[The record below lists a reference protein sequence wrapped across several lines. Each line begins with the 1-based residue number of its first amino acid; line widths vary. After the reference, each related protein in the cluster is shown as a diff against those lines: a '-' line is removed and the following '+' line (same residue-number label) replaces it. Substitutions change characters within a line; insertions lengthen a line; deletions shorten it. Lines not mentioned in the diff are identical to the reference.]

1 MGQMT
6 GGREVVD
13 HDGDMMMGVYY
24 RSPDNDDHEEA
35 DKVFRQFEEVS
46 CSQPV
51 VLMGVLKVFDI
62 CWKSDKARCKLTRT
76 FLESIRIN
84 FLIQALEGSNR
95 CDT

>member
-1 MGQMT
+1 
-6 GGREVVD
+6 
-13 HDGDMMMGVYY
+13 MMGVSY
-24 RSPDNDDHEEA
+24 RPPGDDKEA

-46 CSQPV
+46 SSQPV
-51 VLMGVLKVFDI
+51 VLMGDLKVFDI
-62 CWKSDKARCKLTRT
+62 CWKSGMVGCKLART